1 MVVMMKIM
9 IIKKLVYLM
18 EKYVIRGERRK
29 GRGNSVSHG
38 EVHVHV
44 CDVKKERRDGEEE
57 RRVTE
62 KKR

>member
-1 MVVMMKIM
+1 
-9 IIKKLVYLM
+9 M